1 MPSLLSRV
9 SLALTLTTASL
20 LAPSCGG
27 EAPAGACVS
36 SAECGAGR
44 ACIDERCVIE
54 LDAGPRD
61 GGAPIDAGC
70 ACGAGEICE
79 AGACAAD
86 CGNPAAIPCAA
97 GDVCDFASARCV
109 AEGTAG
115 ILTGEGA
122 QCGDA
127 GPRCLPGTE
136 CTLDAR
142 CVAAAPC
149 TSMRC
154 TSGDA
159 TCWGR
164 SCFSSRPPGSCA
176 PPTLERMN
184 ADDFV
189 RGGDGG
195 ATDLEFDD
203 ACHAYTVTTISGT
216 DYLRQL
222 APDGALTEWSGVT
235 NLNMGE
241 VAALRRPG
249 GEFGTGDLGEVALT
263 YVCCATC
270 GCVSAD
276 PQGVARLDRED
287 ASSSLPMVI
296 IAMPTAGDGPFGSP
310 GLDTGP
316 FGLTWGRDR
325 RLYVGNVETNGDLV
339 RADVEAGATTEIH
352 RLPARI
358 TASATF
364 DPRSLLVAVD
374 GGEIH
379 RVSTDGPEDETWA
392 TVGED
397 VTSMVRDPFSGRVY
411 VSLAS
416 ARILELEPDGTLRG
430 ELSPAPLHR
439 GRLAYAPDGF
449 LYHLVLAYPVP
460 ANAAVTRYALAPTL

>member
-1 MPSLLSRV
+1 MASLLRFV
-9 SLALTLTTASL
+9 LALTLTLGTVALASC
-20 LAPSCGG
+20 AGDP
-27 EAPAGACVS
+27 PAAECRS

-44 ACIDERCVIE
+44 ECVDARCTAA
-54 LDAGPRD
+54 LDAGARD
-61 GGAPIDAGC
+61 TGDLEVDAGC
-70 ACGAGEICE
+70 ACDGGEICE

-86 CGNPAAIPCAA
+86 CGNPAATPC
-97 GDVCDFASARCV
+97 GSGMVCDYASARCV
-109 AEGTAG
+109 PEGTAG
-115 ILTGEGA
+115 ILTGDGEA
-122 QCGDA
+122 CGDD

-136 CTLDAR
+136 CTLDGR

-154 TSGDA
+154 APGDA

-164 SCFSSRPPGSCA
+164 SCFTSRPAGSCA
-176 PPTLERMN
+176 PAPLERLGM
-184 ADDFV
+184 DDFL

-216 DYLRQL
+216 DYLRQV
-222 APDGALTEWSGVT
+222 APDGTLTVWAGVT

-249 GEFGTGDLGEVALT
+249 GEFGTGELGEVALT

-287 ASSSLPMVI
+287 ATTSLPMVI
-296 IAMPTAGDGPFGSP
+296 VAMPSPGTGPFGQP
-310 GLDTGP
+310 ALDTGP

-325 RLYVGNVETNGDLV
+325 RLYVGNVTAQGDLV
-339 RADVEAGATTEIH
+339 RADLAAGGTTEIH

-358 TASATF
+358 HASATY
-364 DPRSLLVAVD
+364 DPRSLLVAIA
-374 GGEIH
+374 GGAVY
-379 RVSTDGPEDETWA
+379 RVSTDGPEQVLWA
-392 TVGED
+392 ELGED
-397 VTSMVRDPFSGRVY
+397 VTSLVRDPFTGRVY
-411 VSLAS
+411 ASLSS
-416 ARILELEPDGTLRG
+416 ARVVELEADGAMRA
-430 ELSPAPLHR
+430 ELTPAPSGR

-449 LYHLVLAYPVP
+449 LYHLVLGWPTTAEI
-460 ANAAVTRYALAPTL
+460 TRYELASTL